1 MEETPMKTLLLLIL
15 AALPLAAATI
25 TTPGLWEASA
35 LYQNSRV
42 TIQVSWDGNR
52 YSMQET
58 GGVGEAYRFGLLGFS
73 GATSDAHRLT
83 LLFNA
88 PGEYSV
94 FLRRLESFIP
104 PGLGYLPY
112 GHLYGGE
119 WPEDIPRFLGCDDPW
134 FIAQQEHW
142 KALNCDGNCSKIS
155 NSSPDTTTPTGEEV
169 PEPATLALVAAALLA
184 FSRRLR

>member
-1 MEETPMKTLLLLIL
+1 MKLLLIL

-42 TIQVSWDGNR
+42 TIQVSWDGTR

>member
-1 MEETPMKTLLLLIL
+1 MKLLLIL

-73 GATSDAHRLT
+73 GATSDAHRLN

-112 GHLYGGE
+112 GHLYGGY

-142 KALNCDGNCSKIS
+142 RLLNCFQNGNCPEIPD
-155 NSSPDTTTPTGEEV
+155 SSPDPTTPDGEEV
-169 PEPATLALVAAALLA
+169 PEPATLALVAAALTLLA
-184 FSRRLR
+184 VRR